1 MKTKTLTNAERIA
14 RFKAR
19 KRNEGRVIVEFWV
32 RAEDKA
38 KLIAYAR
45 KLDL

>member
-1 MKTKTLTNAERIA
+1 MKTLTNAERIA

-19 KRNEGRVIVEFWV
+19 KRKEGRVIVEFWV
-32 RAEDKA
+32 REIDDKA